1 MRDNRL
7 VITTE
12 LKVFCFD
19 LCKDVDNKLE
29 HEIFSIITHNEGLAE
44 HPIQNEVR
52 QSLSKY
58 KHGNDIHGNEENEWV
73 MQICP

>member
-29 HEIFSIITHNEGLAE
+29 HEIYSII
-44 HPIQNEVR
+44 
-52 QSLSKY
+52 
-58 KHGNDIHGNEENEWV
+58 KHK
-73 MQICP
+73 